1 MLFVLQKKKTA
12 LITAEPNKY
21 DKKKNEIVITKKVI
35 INKLNYIMKVIEM
48 KVIMNKKNNIM
59 KKIEKNCQNK
69 HKINIENHI
78 MKNRINE
85 RIHKS
90 MQYKK
95 VYKISNI
102 MQKKDLMAN

>member
-1 MLFVLQKKKTA
+1 
-12 LITAEPNKY
+12 
-21 DKKKNEIVITKKVI
+21 
-35 INKLNYIMKVIEM
+35 MKVIEM

-85 RIHKS
+85 RIRKS